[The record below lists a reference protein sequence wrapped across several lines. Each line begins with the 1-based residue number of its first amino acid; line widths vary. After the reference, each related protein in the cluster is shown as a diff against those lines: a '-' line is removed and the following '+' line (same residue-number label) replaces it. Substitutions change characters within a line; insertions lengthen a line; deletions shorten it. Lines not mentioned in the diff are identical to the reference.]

1 MEAKKSKSFN
11 YYMRGLHRDIGY
23 FIFGMVIIYALSG
36 IALIYRNTDFLK
48 HEVTIEKQLKPNMP
62 TEDIG
67 KELRLREM
75 KITKEEGDVVHFQNG
90 NYNKATG
97 EVVYTSKE
105 IIFPVNKFINFH
117 KAISSK
123 ATHWFNLVFGALILF
138 MAISSLWMFKP
149 GTKTFRRGMI
159 LIGVGILFTVLL
171 LLF

>member
-23 FIFGMVIIYALSG
+23 FTFGLIVIYALSG

-48 HEVTIEKQLKPNMP
+48 HEVTVEKQLKPEMP
-62 TEDIG
+62 IEDVG
-67 KELRLREM
+67 KELRIREF
-75 KITKEEGDVVHFQNG
+75 KVIKTEGEIVFFQNG
-90 NYNKATG
+90 SYNKTSG
-97 EVVYTSKE
+97 EAVFTSKE
-105 IIFPVNKFINFH
+105 VIFPFNKFINFH

-123 ATHWFNLVFGALILF
+123 ATHWFNLVFGTLVLF

-159 LIGVGILFTVLL
+159 LVGVGILFTVLL